1 MYMDS
6 RFSSRAIV
14 AKKLRE
20 IALVTIGTFILAV
33 GSAAFL
39 IPFELV
45 SGGITGVAIILAEL
59 TRGSFLGVELIVAN
73 LSWISFFIGL
83 IFLGKSFALK
93 TMLSSFLYPIFI
105 GALLKLR
112 LGEHLAFLSGSFYGI
127 VTVAAIGGALVGIGC
142 AVSFIGGG
150 STGGVD
156 ILALVIK
163 QRSERFEVS
172 RILLFIDSAIILIGA
187 LVISEITLTVL
198 GILSAITSAISIE
211 MVFKIW
217 KAKQKT
223 KYEH

>member
-1 MYMDS
+1 MDT
-6 RFSSRAIV
+6 RFSSRNELI
-14 AKKLRE
+14 KKLHAV
-20 IALVTIGTFILAV
+20 ALVTLGTFILAV
-33 GSAAFL
+33 GCAAFL

-45 SGGITGVAIILAEL
+45 SGGITGIAIILAEL
-59 TRGSFLGVELIVAN
+59 TRGSAFEVDVIVFA
-73 LSWISFFIGL
+73 LSWSSFFLGL

-93 TMLSSFLYPIFI
+93 TLLSAFLYPIFI

-112 LGEHLAFLSGSFYGI
+112 LGEYLAFLSGSFYGI
-127 VTVAAIGGALVGIGC
+127 VMVAAIGGALVGIGC

-187 LVISEITLTVL
+187 LVISNATLTAL
-198 GILSAITSAISIE
+198 GILSALSSAMSIE
-211 MVFKIW
+211 AVFKFW
-217 KAKQKT
+217 GTRQK
-223 KYEH
+223 ESDG